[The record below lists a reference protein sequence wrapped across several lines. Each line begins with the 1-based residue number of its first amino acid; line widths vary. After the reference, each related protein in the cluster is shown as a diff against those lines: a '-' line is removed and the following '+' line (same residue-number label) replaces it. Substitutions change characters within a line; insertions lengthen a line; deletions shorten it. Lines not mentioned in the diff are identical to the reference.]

1 MFKAARINGVK
12 AERATAFDAL
22 AQEQLDLAY
31 RTATLILRDPVEAE
45 DAAHDALVIAWRQWS
60 TLRDPAKA
68 DAWFGRILAHVC
80 LQRLRRRRRRP
91 VTDISAEIE
100 GSVAAEAPRDLPT
113 AVADRDALNRAF
125 ARLSPEHRIA
135 VVLRYYADLT
145 VDQIADRT
153 GVPSGTVKSRL
164 HRALR
169 DLGVTLEDPDREVL
183 R

>member
-1 MFKAARINGVK
+1 MFKAARINGVR

-22 AQEQLDLAY
+22 AQEQLDRAY

-45 DAAHDALVIAWRQWS
+45 DAAHDALVIAWREWS
-60 TLRDPAKA
+60 SLRDPDRA
-68 DAWFGRILAHVC
+68 DAWFGRILSHVC
-80 LQRLRRRRRRP
+80 LERLRRRRRRP
-91 VTDISAEIE
+91 VTDISAEVE
-100 GSVAAEAPRDLPT
+100 AEVVATPGRDLPT
-113 AVADRDALNRAF
+113 AIADRDALDRAF

-135 VVLRYYADLT
+135 VVLRFYADLT
-145 VDQIADRT
+145 VDQIAERT

-169 DLGVTLEDPDREVL
+169 DLGVTLENADREEL